1 MPKYNVWLYTEVA
14 VKVASVE
21 AATPVEAALNTEGQ
35 VLGEMHDLIDRS
47 CRVPLG
53 NGTIELVE
61 HADGVATCF
70 LVDPLDEAGEVDA
83 DGSQWLASDGT
94 PLSRQRRR
102 EEAVRDLLK
111 RIAALDLP
119 ETADLSAKARELLA

>member
-1 MPKYNVWLYTEVA
+1 MPKYNVWVYTEVA

-21 AATPVEAALNTEGQ
+21 AATPAEAALNTEGQ
-35 VLGEMHDLIDRS
+35 VLGEMHGLIDRP

-70 LVDPLDEAGEVDA
+70 LVDPLDENGEVDVDA
-83 DGSQWLASDGT
+83 SQWLASDGT